1 MLFRSKAERKAY
13 IAKDGK
19 NIAMDGILEGGK
31 SFVGI
36 REFEKLG
43 YTVSYRNVDGLKEA
57 VITK

>member
-1 MLFRSKAERKAY
+1 
-13 IAKDGK
+13 
-19 NIAMDGILEGGK
+19 MDGILEGGK